1 MFPAA
6 SLAVMVMLKLAP
18 AMEVLG
24 TEAMTREAA
33 EDGLMEMVALL
44 EMADP
49 ERVAP
54 KVTEPEFTPVKL
66 AV

>member
-1 MFPAA
+1 MLPAA
-6 SLAVMVMLKLAP
+6 SLAVTVMLKVAP
-18 AMEVLG
+18 AMELAGMEVR
-24 TEAMTREAA
+24 TREFA
-33 EDGLMEMVALL
+33 EAGLMVMVALL
-44 EMADP
+44 EIADP